1 MYRYEK
7 RPSKIKGF
15 ILSIFLM
22 GISSALSIFLYRM
35 YLNININQTPI
46 VQESEGKAV
55 RLSIDNEEKSNISD
69 TLEST
74 TKCIVGI
81 SKIKNKN
88 DSVLETNAA
97 QNLSL
102 RNRNNNFRKWFYY
115 NKLASFR

>member
-7 RPSKIKGF
+7 RQSKIKGF

-22 GISSALSIFLYRM
+22 GISSALSIFLYKM
-35 YLNININQTPI
+35 YLNININQPHI

-55 RLSIDNEEKSNISD
+55 RLSIDSEEKNNVSD

-74 TKCIVGI
+74 TKCVVGI

-88 DSVLETNAA
+88 DSILETNATE
-97 QNLSL
+97 NLSL
-102 RNRNNNFRKWFYY
+102 RNRNNNFRKWLYY
-115 NKLASFR
+115 NKLPSFR

>member
-7 RPSKIKGF
+7 RPSKIKGV

-35 YLNININQTPI
+35 YLNININQTPVI
-46 VQESEGKAV
+46 QGNEGKAV
-55 RLSIDNEEKSNISD
+55 RLSAQETEENDISSV
-69 TLEST
+69 LENT
-74 TKCIVGI
+74 TKCVVGI

-88 DSVLETNAA
+88 DSILETNAA

-102 RNRNNNFRKWFYY
+102 RYRYNNFRKWIYC
-115 NKLASFR
+115 N

>member
-55 RLSIDNEEKSNISD
+55 RLSIDNEEYFRYTRKHNKMYSWH
-69 TLEST
+69 
-74 TKCIVGI
+74 
-81 SKIKNKN
+81 IKNK
-88 DSVLETNAA
+88 
-97 QNLSL
+97 
-102 RNRNNNFRKWFYY
+102 K
-115 NKLASFR
+115 